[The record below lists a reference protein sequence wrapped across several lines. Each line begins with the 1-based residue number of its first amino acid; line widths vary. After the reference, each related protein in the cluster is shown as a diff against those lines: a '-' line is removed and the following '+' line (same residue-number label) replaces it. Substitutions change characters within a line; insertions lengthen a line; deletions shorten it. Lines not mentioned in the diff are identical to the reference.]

1 MRRQVWH
8 RVSYRFNCSKNALEP
23 NSIFTSLYYNGHR
36 RIRREVISMML
47 GRFAMDWGALW
58 MVILWALP
66 VIGIVASVA
75 ALPKKRVQG

>member
-1 MRRQVWH
+1 
-8 RVSYRFNCSKNALEP
+8 
-23 NSIFTSLYYNGHR
+23 
-36 RIRREVISMML
+36 MML